1 MSVPV
6 ALDRLRNEMSGF
18 GAVAYLLTVNPEG
31 RPHAVSVTTSWIEDE
46 LNMGVGSRTAEYAGA
61 RPLVSV
67 MWPAA
72 VPGGYALFVDG
83 TATVSREGDR
93 TSISV
98 RPTRAVLHRPA
109 PRPSEAVSACGSDCV
124 PL

>member
-6 ALDRLRNEMSGF
+6 ALDRLRSEIGDL

-31 RPHAVSVTTSWIEDE
+31 RAHAVSVTPSWLDDE
-46 LNMGVGSRTAEYAGA
+46 LTMTVGSRTAAYAQA

-67 MWPAA
+67 MWPAVA
-72 VPGGYALFVDG
+72 PGGYTLFVDG
-83 TATVSREGDR
+83 TATVSRDGDQ
-93 TSISV
+93 TSISL

-109 PRPSEAVSACGSDCV
+109 PPPSEAISACGSDCI